1 MNGSQ
6 NTYPNG
12 LVAKNAPLLLLVE
25 DGLVERGLRSGC
37 KVSIKEKIIMALTKC
52 DFCKNPNNQRV
63 KSGEVQPWSD
73 YGCST
78 DDCGEALQLMM
89 EYTRLTCAP
98 HSKEITVNKNYT
110 HNGKRK

>member
-6 NTYPNG
+6 NTYLNG
-12 LVAKNAPLLLLVE
+12 LAAKNALLLLLVE
-25 DGLVERGLRSGC
+25 DGLAERDLRSGC

-52 DFCKNPNNQRV
+52 DFCTNPNNQRV

-73 YGCST
+73 YGCSA
-78 DDCGEALQLMM
+78 DNCGEALQLMM